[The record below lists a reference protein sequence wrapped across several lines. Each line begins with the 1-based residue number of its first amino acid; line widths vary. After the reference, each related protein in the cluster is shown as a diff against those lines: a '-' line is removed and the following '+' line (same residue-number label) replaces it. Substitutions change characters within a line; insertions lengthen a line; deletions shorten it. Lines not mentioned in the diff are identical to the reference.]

1 MSRQYPN
8 AGAATKRE
16 AAWVGNGSRNVEE
29 EEEAA
34 GAGTRLRRRRARE
47 LFISSDD
54 TQMAVLRVSSIFWV
68 L

>member
-1 MSRQYPN
+1 MLVQQPN
-8 AGAATKRE
+8 GE

-47 LFISSDD
+47 LFISRDD
-54 TQMAVLRVSSIFWV
+54 TQMAVLRVSSIFGIIKSF
-68 L
+68 